1 LASAVEVNGVKVAT
15 LRADSLDRGQLRTL
29 VDNLKQKLGEGVV
42 VLGSAQPEGKVA
54 IIAGVTPGLTKRIQA
69 GKLVGAVAK
78 LVGRRLGRRQAGD
91 CRSWIRRQRSG
102 FGEKMVVDHTALGD
116 KMKAVAGEI
125 GVTPPSMTT
134 PSDMA
139 LKAKLE
145 LLSGD
150 AFDKAYISAMVK
162 DHEEDLKDFQ
172 QEVADASSPAVK
184 TAARQ
189 GETVIAHHLAMIR
202 KIAEAH
208 NVSAKNSG
216 GNPGSHGL

>member
-1 LASAVEVNGVKVAT
+1 MKSIHKPRLVSNFAIRFAARPAAWAVSALLLACTTAAVA
-15 LRADSLDRGQLRTL
+15 
-29 VDNLKQKLGEGVV
+29 
-42 VLGSAQPEGKVA
+42 
-54 IIAGVTPGLTKRIQA
+54 QA
-69 GKLVGAVAK
+69 GASDGDKHFVEAALKGGMAEVELGHLAAKKGASEDVK
-78 LVGRRLGRRQAGD
+78 R
-91 CRSWIRRQRSG
+91 